1 MSMLSFFV
9 KQINRV
15 LVKEKTSVFVSSHSG
30 KTFYSRKRYDAT
42 GNTNE
47 AETIG
52 SSPFIGEVMLFAGN
66 FAPLGW
72 TFCQGQLLP
81 ISEYDALFALIGT
94 TYGGDGQTTF
104 GLPDLRS
111 RIPIGIGQG
120 PGLSSRVLGEQ
131 AGTESVTIEANNMPT
146 IGQTVPIVKN
156 RAVGTA
162 TTGVVEGR
170 IDATRS
176 LTVTGGGQSHTNIP
190 PFLGLNF
197 CIALYGIFPSQN

>member
-1 MSMLSFFV
+1 MNQNTPNRRSFL
-9 KQINRV
+9 QRSLATIAA
-15 LVKEKTSVFVSSHSG
+15 LTTAPLWG
-30 KTFYSRKRYDAT
+30 KAENAPAFP
-42 GNTNE
+42 NTE
-47 AETIG
+47 ASALGTE
-52 SSPFIGEVMLFAGN
+52 PFIGAVVPWPCD
-66 FAPLGW
+66 FAPRGW
-72 TFCQGQLLP
+72 AFCHGQTLS
-81 ISEYDALFALIGT
+81 ISSNTALFSLIGT

-131 AGTESVTIEANNMPT
+131 AGTESITIAANNMPT
-146 IGQTVPIVKN
+146 IGQTVSIVKN

-197 CIALYGIFPSQN
+197 CISLYGIFPSQN

>member
-1 MSMLSFFV
+1 MNLLSFFTKHLNNV
-9 KQINRV
+9 LRLEKQ
-15 LVKEKTSVFVSSHSG
+15 SAYSCPHSG
-30 KTFYSRKRYDAT
+30 KTFYPGKRYDAT
-42 GNTNE
+42 GNINE
-47 AETIG
+47 AQTLG
-52 SSPFIGEVMLFAGN
+52 SSPYVGEVMLFAGN
-66 FAPLGW
+66 FAPQGW
-72 TFCQGQLLP
+72 AFCQGQLIP
-81 ISEYDALFALIGT
+81 IAENDALFALIGT